1 MLQHLFSEGSHPHLP
16 PCMAGYALQTLLGK
30 GTRDAMIDWLAG
42 VMEGNK
48 ERAKMQVCV
57 CHECAWWVVFSGS
70 MPKKGATRVSVHV
83 PLGMRWRMLGA
94 SLDPSLVLCVCV
106 CLMAWD
112 GVHVA
117 PLDTSLVQCVCVC
130 ASWHGTACTLHP
142 SDTSLGAAPRAA
154 PQAPLGRASILVRVV
169 YWSVN
174 VKQWLLSRLAHMGAC
189 GRVSS
194 SCAFHESQARVP
206 EQAHAHGH
214 MWSREHGDAGTGSL
228 PSRSLA

>member
-117 PLDTSLVQCVCVC
+117 PLGHQLGCRTTCCATSTP
-130 ASWHGTACTLHP
+130 WTREH
-142 SDTSLGAAPRAA
+142 
-154 PQAPLGRASILVRVV
+154 I
-169 YWSVN
+169 
-174 VKQWLLSRLAHMGAC
+174 GAC
-189 GRVSS
+189 RLLVGE
-194 SCAFHESQARVP
+194 CQAMAP
-206 EQAHAHGH
+206 EQVGAHGR
-214 MWSREHGDAGTGSL
+214 MWTCEQFMCVS
-228 PSRSLA
+228 